1 MDSVDYYN
9 KYANVYFDS
18 TVELDMTDI
27 LNRFLEHMSPGDS
40 VLDLGCGSGRDGKLM
55 MEEGI
60 EVTFLDASE
69 ELCELADI
77 YTTVEPLCMDYRDM
91 EFTDVFDG
99 IWACASLLHITK
111 QELPQVLDKIATAL
125 KQEGIF
131 YMSVE
136 KGDFEGF
143 RNERFFADYT
153 VSELKKMLKAVPSF
167 EILDIWETSD
177 VRSNREE
184 EWVNVL
190 VQKNA

>member
-27 LNRFLEHMSPGDS
+27 LDRFLEHMSPGDS

-55 MEEGI
+55 MEEGL

-77 YTTVEPLCMDYRDM
+77 YTTVEPLCMDYREM

-111 QELPQVLDKIATAL
+111 KELPEVLNKIATAL
-125 KQEGIF
+125 KEDGIF
-131 YMSVE
+131 YMSVK

-143 RNERFFADYT
+143 RNERFFADYRA
-153 VSELKKMLKAVPSF
+153 SELKAILKEIPTF
-167 EILDIWETSD
+167 EIMDIWETGD

-184 EWVNVL
+184 EWINVL
-190 VQKNA
+190 VKKNV